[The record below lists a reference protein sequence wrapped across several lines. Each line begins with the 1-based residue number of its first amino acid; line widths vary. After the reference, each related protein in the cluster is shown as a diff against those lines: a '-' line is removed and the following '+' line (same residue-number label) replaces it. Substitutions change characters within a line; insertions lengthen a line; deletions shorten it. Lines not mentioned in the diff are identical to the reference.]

1 MCDAWV
7 RNQWLFRDNAPDG
20 SLVYSLTSSSPE
32 ALDLIQNLSRD
43 RALVSE
49 PRLTMILDTVR
60 SRATEASTDPQD
72 RIDRLNAQIREL
84 EVCLS

>member
-1 MCDAWV
+1 M

-20 SLVYSLTSSSPE
+20 SLVYSLTSSSLE

-49 PRLTMILDTVR
+49 SRLTMILDTVR
-60 SRATEASTDPQD
+60 RWATEASTDPQD